1 MRGPLILIVEDHP
14 MMVDALCAHLRE
26 LIPTAVFIHA
36 GSLAHGLQQLAL
48 HQHIDL
54 LLLDLNLPDAQ
65 GVQTLQAFCHA
76 RPHGAILVFSVVD
89 SKDIADMCLGSGV
102 ELLSKAEP
110 VSRWVDRVLHTLEQS
125 VAPPQSEW
133 PVSRLVA
140 NEPEVDRMH
149 GLSERQLHVLSQLAK
164 GKRSREVAMHLGIEE
179 STVRTHQNSI
189 YQRLGVKNK
198 TQASSVYWQWVH
210 RLGRPQKSAAADD
223 EIL

>member
-26 LIPTAVFIHA
+26 LIPTAEFIHA
-36 GSLAHGLQQLAL
+36 GSLAYGLQQLAL
-48 HQHIDL
+48 YPHIDL

-65 GVQTLQAFCHA
+65 GLQTLQAFCDA
-76 RPHGAILVFSVVD
+76 RPQGAILVFSVVD
-89 SKDIADMCLGSGV
+89 SKDIADMCLGSCV
-102 ELLSKAEP
+102 EFVSKEEP
-110 VSRWVDRVLHTLEQS
+110 VSRWGDRVLHTLQHS
-125 VAPPQSEW
+125 VAPPKSEW
-133 PVSRLVA
+133 PVSRLRV

-164 GKRSREVAMHLGIEE
+164 GKCSREVALQLGIEE
-179 STVRTHQNSI
+179 STVRTHQHSI

-210 RLGRPQKSAAADD
+210 CLGRPQKSAAADD
-223 EIL
+223 EIV